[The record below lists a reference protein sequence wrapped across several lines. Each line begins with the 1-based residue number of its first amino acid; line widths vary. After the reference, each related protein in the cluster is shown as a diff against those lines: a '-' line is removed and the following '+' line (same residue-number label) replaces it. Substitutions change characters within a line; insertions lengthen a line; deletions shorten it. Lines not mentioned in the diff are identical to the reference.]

1 MPHRYT
7 DGAAVIMDMRN
18 RDVLY
23 LTHNNEISRNDC

>member
-1 MPHRYT
+1 MPHRFT

-23 LTHNNEISRNDC
+23 LIRNNEISENDY